1 MTDAVNEVLEYADPN
16 PETKIGQV
24 RIALMQLYEEHRRA
38 GMLPTSGR
46 FLFYECVTRGIISK
60 RGTRPDQIVIKAL
73 TYLRKQGFI
82 PWAHIV
88 DETRDLSDFTGSA
101 TVADDLL
108 AYLHVAKIDPWH
120 GEAPLILTESRS
132 LAGVLR
138 ALCGEYRIRIASTNG
153 QVGGFLFTDIAPVL
167 KEWDRVGYLGDY
179 DLCGGMIENNTK
191 EVLES
196 KVGVLTW
203 QRLALTEEQVLEYR
217 LPSIT
222 KTDKRFKDGGG
233 THEAVETEALSQ
245 SLIVGIVREWLDSLL
260 RRPLAEIHE
269 AEEEQRER
277 LRRLI
282 RGAA

>member
-46 FLFYECVTRGIISK
+46 FLFYELVARGVIRKS
-60 RGTRPDQIVIKAL
+60 GTRPDQIVVKAL
-73 TYLRKQGFI
+73 TYLRKRGFI
-82 PWAHIV
+82 PWDDIV

-101 TVADDLL
+101 TVAADLL
-108 AYLHVAKIDPWH
+108 RYLSSACIDPWD

-138 ALCGEYRIRIASTNG
+138 GLCSEYGVRIASTNG
-153 QVGGFLFTDIAPVL
+153 QVGGFLYTDVAPVL
-167 KEWDRVGYLGDY
+167 SARGRVGYLGDY
-179 DLCGGMIENNTK
+179 DLCGGMIEENTRR
-191 EVLES
+191 VLES
-196 KVGVLTW
+196 EVGDLDW
-203 QRLALTEEQVLEYR
+203 RRLALTEEQVLEYS

-222 KTDKRFKDGGG
+222 KTDKRFKGGGG

-245 SLIVGIVREWLDSLL
+245 SLISIVRDWLDSQLF
-260 RRPLAEIHE
+260 RPLEEIHE
-269 AEEEQRER
+269 AEEDQRER

-282 RGAA
+282 DGVA